1 MGKMKNQ
8 KIIKIISILLALLL
22 AVFAA
27 SRGLQVLISP
37 IGSGRSVD
45 SPDQHYQTTA
55 STLSATQFWGG
66 EHHYYEFT
74 VEKISNDFRQVL
86 KRVRVEPHN
95 EKLLDWYSGQ
105 GVIEWASDSSAVTYQ
120 FGTSQL
126 TLKLP

>member
-1 MGKMKNQ
+1 MKNQ
-8 KIIKIISILLALLL
+8 KIIRIISILLALLL
-22 AVFAA
+22 MVFAA

-45 SPDQHYQTTA
+45 SPDLHYQTTA

-66 EHHYYEFT
+66 ERHYYEFT
-74 VEKISNDFRQVL
+74 LEKISNDSRQVL
-86 KRVRVEPHN
+86 KRVRVEPRN

>member
-1 MGKMKNQ
+1 MKNQ
-8 KIIKIISILLALLL
+8 KIIKIIGILLALLL
-22 AVFAA
+22 VVFAA
-27 SRGLQVLISP
+27 SRGVQVLISP

-45 SPDQHYQTTA
+45 SPDNQYQTTA

-66 EHHYYEFT
+66 ERHYYEFT
-74 VEKISNDFRQVL
+74 LEKISNDSRQVL
-86 KRVRVEPHN
+86 KRVRVEPRN

-105 GVIEWASDSSAVTYQ
+105 GVIEWASDNSAVTYQ

>member
-1 MGKMKNQ
+1 MKNQ
-8 KIIKIISILLALLL
+8 KIIRIISILLALLL
-22 AVFAA
+22 VVFAA
-27 SRGLQVLISP
+27 SRGLQVIISP

-66 EHHYYEFT
+66 ERHYYEFT
-74 VEKISNDFRQVL
+74 LEKISNDSRQVL
-86 KRVRVEPHN
+86 KRVRVEPLN

-105 GVIEWASDSSAVTYQ
+105 GAIEWASDSSAVTYQ
-120 FGTSQL
+120 FGTNQL